1 MFPHLHDKKE
11 ESINTDKDKLIVM
24 YEVIAKMDKQNRIT
38 IPQVVRELIGDPKP
52 GDVIKVMVVGK
63 VEGVKVGDQS
73 PLEEGLNA

>member
-1 MFPHLHDKKE
+1 
-11 ESINTDKDKLIVM
+11 M

-52 GDVIKVMVVGK
+52 GDIIKVMVVGK

-73 PLEEGLNA
+73 PLEEGLTA

>member
-1 MFPHLHDKKE
+1 
-11 ESINTDKDKLIVM
+11 M

-38 IPQVVRELIGDPKP
+38 IPQVVRELIGNPKP

-63 VEGVKVGDQS
+63 VEGLKVGDQS

>member
-1 MFPHLHDKKE
+1 
-11 ESINTDKDKLIVM
+11 M

-38 IPQVVRELIGDPKP
+38 IPQVVRELIGNPKP

-73 PLEEGLNA
+73 PLGESLTA